1 MKKTLFN
8 LFVIF
13 FISVFCSLG
22 TWQLYR
28 LQWKLD
34 LIEQINFGL
43 KTDPVQ
49 YSKKINNDYQR
60 VMVEGKF
67 KFEKQIYLYS
77 LNENGKPGFDVIT
90 PFLSSKNEYL
100 LVNRGWIDKQDKNK
114 KNIDSFEEKKIT
126 GIIKKIQKA
135 NIFKPE
141 NDLSE
146 NIWFSINLDDLKKF
160 TGISFDD
167 HVIFLQGKDY
177 NLPKTKIISADL
189 TNNHL
194 KYALTWYAV
203 ALSILIYFLYFKR
216 RQ

>member
-1 MKKTLFN
+1 
-8 LFVIF
+8 
-13 FISVFCSLG
+13 
-22 TWQLYR
+22 
-28 LQWKLD
+28 
-34 LIEQINFGL
+34 
-43 KTDPVQ
+43 
-49 YSKKINNDYQR
+49 
-60 VMVEGKF
+60 MVEGKF

-167 HVIFLQGKDY
+167 YVIFLQGKDY

>member
-49 YSKKINNDYQR
+49 YSKKINNNYQR

-90 PFLSSKNEYL
+90 PLMTNSNEHV
-100 LVNRGWIDKQDKNK
+100 LVNRGWIEKNYKDQESATSIQDK
-114 KNIDSFEEKKIT
+114 E
-126 GIIKKIQKA
+126 
-135 NIFKPE
+135 
-141 NDLSE
+141 
-146 NIWFSINLDDLKKF
+146 
-160 TGISFDD
+160 FDVD
-167 HVIFLQGKDY
+167 GLE
-177 NLPKTKIISADL
+177 
-189 TNNHL
+189 
-194 KYALTWYAV
+194 
-203 ALSILIYFLYFKR
+203 
-216 RQ
+216 

>member
-34 LIEQINFGL
+34 LIDQINYGL
-43 KTDPVQ
+43 NTEPIQ
-49 YSKKINNDYQR
+49 YSKKILNNYQR
-60 VMVEGKF
+60 VIVEGKF
-67 KFEKQIYLYS
+67 NFGKQIYLYS
-77 LNENGKPGFDVIT
+77 LNENGKPGFDVVT
-90 PFLSSKNEYL
+90 PFLTSKNEYL
-100 LVNRGWIDKQDKNK
+100 LVNRGWIEKKDKSK
-114 KNIDSFEEKKIT
+114 KNINYFEGKKIT
-126 GIIKKIQKA
+126 GIIKKIQKP
-135 NIFKPE
+135 NIFKPK

-146 NIWFSINLDDLKKF
+146 NIWFSINLNDLKKF
-160 TGISFDD
+160 TGLNFNDY
-167 HVIFLQGKDY
+167 VIFLQGKGY
-177 NLPKTKIISADL
+177 KLPKTKIISADL

-194 KYALTWYAV
+194 KYALTWYSV